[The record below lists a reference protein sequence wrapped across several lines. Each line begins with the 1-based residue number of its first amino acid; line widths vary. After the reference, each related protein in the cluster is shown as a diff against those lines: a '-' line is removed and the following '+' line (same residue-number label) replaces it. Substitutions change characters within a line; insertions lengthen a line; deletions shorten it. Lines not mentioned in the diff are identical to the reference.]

1 MKVVFDSKNLFNDL
15 NNLAE
20 YSIGFLDG
28 IKLGENNFLD
38 NLGQSTIESMKNFID
53 SNARSQPQTLHH
65 VYEWYQTGSPEARLF
80 DLEYVVKDSGLSF
93 NYSFS
98 QSRSFSNGA
107 KEPFYDKAQIME
119 NGIPVTIRPKNAK
132 VLSFDDNGT
141 QVFTKN
147 PIIVANPG
155 GDSVSGSFE
164 RILDEFFNVYFQ
176 QSYLYI
182 SGVLQYLQ
190 NPIAYKQNISAGV
203 KQGKSIGLKVGYE
216 WISKG
221 GKIEQ

>member
-1 MKVVFDSKNLFNDL
+1 MKVTFDSKNLFNDL

-28 IKLGENNFLD
+28 VKLGENNFLD
-38 NLGQSTIESMKNFID
+38 NLGHSTIQLMKNFID
-53 SNARSQPQTLHH
+53 SNARVQPQTLHH

-80 DLEYVVKDSGLSF
+80 DLDYTIKSSGLSF

-98 QSRSFSNGA
+98 QSKSFANGS

-119 NGIPVTIRPKNAK
+119 SGIPVTIRPKNAK
-132 VLSFDDNGT
+132 VLSFNDEGT

-155 GDSVSGSFE
+155 GDGVAGSFE
-164 RILDEFFNVYFQ
+164 RILDEFFGTYFQ
-176 QSYLYI
+176 QSYLYV
-182 SGVLQYLQ
+182 SGVLEYLN
-190 NPIAYKQNISAGV
+190 NPIPYKTNLSTGI
-203 KQGKSIGLKVGYE
+203 KQGKSVGIKVGYE

-221 GKIEQ
+221 GRIEE